1 MYFTEIFCRPLKY
14 RPQEPANRL
23 CGFYLA
29 RLKKNAHFLFARH
42 RAKKEQQ
49 VALLL

>member
-1 MYFTEIFCRPLKY
+1 MGQYGGGFDGY
-14 RPQEPANRL
+14 PQTATNRL
-23 CGFYLA
+23 CGLCLFRAGTTA
-29 RLKKNAHFLFARH
+29 RFLFARH